1 MRKSYLYMI
10 GSAKAGAAV
19 EPVIFAQFVNLD
31 APPVGGRLMR
41 HRVCHHRRLVVHG
54 VGGKGFVGGEE
65 VGRDVEVLLEGEF
78 GVGVAEEGESRHF
91 ARLRGPAQR
100 ATDTRARY
108 RDGSER

>member
-1 MRKSYLYMI
+1 
-10 GSAKAGAAV
+10 
-19 EPVIFAQFVNLD
+19 
-31 APPVGGRLMR
+31 MR

-54 VGGKGFVGGEE
+54 VGGKGFVGSEE

-100 ATDTRARY
+100 RMRARGI
-108 RDGSER
+108 GSGRRGREGGLSGVSAALVAGL